1 MRNAG
6 MFTTMRVS
14 VGTALGPL
22 SITGS
27 LVSASFLAASAE
39 GAGPFDG
46 VGLLSVSADWPLSKQ
61 LERQTVSKINA
72 RVRGSLCVIVSNL
85 SAGPAVVAM
94 RLATHPAC
102 VQPQTRRLKPNP
114 RYV

>member
-6 MFTTMRVS
+6 IFTMMRVS

-27 LVSASFLAASAE
+27 LVSASFLAASAD
-39 GAGPFDG
+39 GAGLTDG
-46 VGLLSVSADWPLSKQ
+46 AGSLSEPADWPLSKQ
-61 LERQTVSKINA
+61 LETQTVSKINA
-72 RVRGSLCVIVSNL
+72 RVGGSLCVIVSNL
-85 SAGPAVVAM
+85 SAGLVVVAM
-94 RLATHPAC
+94 RLATRPAC

-114 RYV
+114 R